1 MKLLYMPEAM
11 IIYRFYFEGI
21 GLTDE
26 WWNSFRN
33 LTEEQLA
40 ITKPIIES
48 NDFSAYENQT
58 DDLEILNVLS
68 YYRIRR
74 EDAEQA
80 MEIEG

>member
-48 NDFSAYENQT
+48 NDFSACENQT

-68 YYRIRR
+68 YSRIRR